1 MDSETEAGD
10 PFFYKPLKLKRKRS
24 TPRRREVTKKVRRKT
39 GGGVKEEVAEGI
51 VQLFEGQPKT
61 VMIKETLS
69 VCPWCQLPLKLL
81 NSSSMITPA
90 VHLQDCRDTLMDQE
104 SNPLPR
110 PFCPD
115 MKECQSEEIVHYSR
129 FSHSLQDWLQ
139 NQPHE
144 DDAVASGEVEDVS
157 EEAENTKVTGC
168 EEEYTEVEDWEDAG
182 GCAGNKLDG
191 EELQSEVAKKALPEQ
206 EGGFSRFS
214 FGAIQDNETL
224 NSSIVLELNQDV
236 ADLTN
241 LVEENA
247 QETLSQKLKAII
259 HDLENIPQQPSVAPS
274 EHEVELSSQL
284 SAEVNRKLEHLEQEG
299 GLSAPVSS
307 PSQGV
312 ALPLGDTT
320 GNQEKPF
327 EKSSDQRNVDLQGLL
342 NNVERQMEEFNTNRD
357 GVGHTSVKPG
367 EHNKLDEV
375 VERIQKK
382 SVLKASSEGGYSA
395 DTNTKPGS
403 INQGS
408 EPGQSTYGAV
418 ESEQVFINIWCA
430 GMGKDFRITLKAKK
444 RMTKVME
451 AVGQRLG
458 KTVTSLKFL
467 AEKEKGMMV
476 KLLNDPKEASEE
488 CGWIRL
494 HGKEE
499 VGTFAGATVVVKES

>member
-157 EEAENTKVTGC
+157 EEAENTKVMGC
-168 EEEYTEVEDWEDAG
+168 EEEYTEVEDWEEAG
-182 GCAGNKLDG
+182 GCAG
-191 EELQSEVAKKALPEQ
+191 EELQSEVAKKALPEE
-206 EGGFSRFS
+206 EGGSSCFSL
-214 FGAIQDNETL
+214 GAIQDNDRTETL
-224 NSSIVLELNQDV
+224 NSSIVLELNQEV
-236 ADLTN
+236 AVLTN
-241 LVEENA
+241 LDEDNA
-247 QETLSQKLKAII
+247 QESLSQKLKAII
-259 HDLENIPQQPSVAPS
+259 HDLAPS